1 MDACLESP
9 VHIEDPSK
17 IYMVFDIE
25 VVRRNTSVLMGIVVM
40 LVSIMESRMDI
51 AESFHCILDTV
62 VP

>member
-40 LVSIMESRMDI
+40 LV
-51 AESFHCILDTV
+51 
-62 VP
+62 